1 MIYSVFTDR
10 LANNLFQFSA
20 AISLDSNVVICIPDK
35 SELNKIS
42 KYKDIFFKGYKI
54 INSVPD
60 GIKTYDE
67 PYFNFKKIEYIKNTD
82 IVLKGYFQSFKYINR
97 KKILRQFSVDKN
109 SLEFINNKFPFIIE
123 NNYTS
128 IHVRRGDYMKMMYN
142 HPFCGLT
149 YYKNAVQYIG
159 ENEKFIVV
167 SDDIKWC
174 KEHLK
179 FKNIIFVE
187 NSSPVIDLFIQSLCQ
202 NNIISNS
209 SFSWWGAFLNNNPK
223 KKVIAPANWFGFKKK
238 YNTSDL
244 IPRNWK
250 IINNYSF
257 SILFRSHIQNLKNKI
272 INLSNN

>member
-20 AISLDSNVVICIPDK
+20 AISLDSNVIICIPDK
-35 SELNKIS
+35 SEFNKIS

-67 PYFNFKKIEYIKNTD
+67 PYFNFKKIEYVKNTD

-109 SLEFINNKFPFIIE
+109 SLEFINNKFPFILE

-149 YYKNAVQYIG
+149 YYKNAVECIG

-209 SFSWWGAFLNNNPK
+209 SFSWWGAFLNNNPG

-250 IINNYSF
+250 IIDNYSF

-272 INLSNN
+272 IKLSNN